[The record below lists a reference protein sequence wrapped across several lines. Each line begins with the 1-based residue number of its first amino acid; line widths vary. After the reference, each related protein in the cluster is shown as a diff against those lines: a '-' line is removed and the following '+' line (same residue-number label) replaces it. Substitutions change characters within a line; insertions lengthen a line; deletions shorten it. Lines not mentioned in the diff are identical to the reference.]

1 MKVTS
6 QGLSGTKRT
15 PQIPFQ
21 TKPNSTTL
29 EIERRFLIKKIP
41 ENCSDFTGEYIEQG
55 YIETKE
61 GTSIR
66 IRQREGVC
74 YLTIKKGSG
83 KIREEAEIIITQE
96 QYNMLWPITKNRRIK
111 KTRYEIS
118 YNGHIIELDI
128 YNGKLKGLITAE
140 VEFPSEKDCDHFSP
154 PQWFGKEV
162 TDIKEYSNRSL
173 AKFGLPLKQKLSL

>member
-1 MKVTS
+1 MKVTPPS
-6 QGLSGTKRT
+6 LAGIKRT
-15 PQIPFQ
+15 TQILLQ

-29 EIERRFLIKKIP
+29 EIERRFLIKKTP
-41 ENCSDFTGEYIEQG
+41 ENLSEFTGEYIEQG

-66 IRQREGVC
+66 IRQREETC

-96 QYNMLWPITKNRRIK
+96 QYNMLWPITQGCRIK
-111 KTRYEIS
+111 KTRYEIP
-118 YNGHIIELDI
+118 YNDHIIELDI
-128 YNGKLKGLITAE
+128 YNGKLKGLLTAE
-140 VEFPSEKDCDHFSP
+140 VEFSSEKDCDSFNP
-154 PQWFGKEV
+154 PEWFGKEV

-173 AKFGLPLKQKLSL
+173 AKFGVPKKH